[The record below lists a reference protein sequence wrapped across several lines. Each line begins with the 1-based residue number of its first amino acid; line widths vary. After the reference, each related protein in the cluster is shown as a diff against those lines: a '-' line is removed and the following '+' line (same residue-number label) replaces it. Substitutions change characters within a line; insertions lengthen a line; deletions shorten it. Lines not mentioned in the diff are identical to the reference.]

1 MTVLAG
7 TSGTA
12 LLAERVSE
20 TALLTGLLTD
30 LEQGHS
36 GIAVV
41 TGLPGT
47 GRTSLLSLL
56 AAQGAGRPIQVL
68 SARGS
73 LTESALRFGVV
84 SQLASALPDRALGR
98 ALGELLAAGAPG
110 DPGSPE
116 LWHPFVEAAR
126 RRPVLL
132 LLDDAHLMD
141 DSSKAWLGALLRRL
155 WQVPL
160 LVVITGAGVVLPFF
174 DQETAE
180 PWQLSG
186 LNWHATHVVRLR
198 PLSRS
203 GVAEVVRAHGA
214 GPGGEDFVTEL
225 HAATGGNPALV
236 RVVLDHCR
244 TDPEPGARP
253 DRLAADARRDQMLGL
268 LGRLPDDLR
277 RLLRAFVVAGHV
289 LTPEQLGPLAGRQT
303 LPPARAWRVLVGIGL
318 VPGRGRCADP
328 GIATWVLAG
337 MTRADRAELYGAA
350 AELAHRCA
358 LPEEDVA
365 RLLLGAGPAGTRWA
379 LDALLAAARSVA
391 GQAGEAAPY
400 YRRAL
405 LEPLADTTRAQLTLE
420 LAAAD
425 GAAPHT
431 GEVRLARAALTP
443 TAGPLL
449 GERLAAA
456 DLLVTRCAPE
466 RAAGL
471 LNGLAP
477 GTATPDLGS
486 LAALHWLATDSPD
499 GVPALGIPPAAYA
512 EDRLDPDRAGAAAW
526 LTATRGTDPRRARKL
541 ARIALSPVRGDTR
554 LYAPR
559 IAAAWT
565 LMATDDPLEA
575 AEALDGVLAD
585 ARRRGSRAAAA
596 LALLT
601 RGRLSLRRGRV
612 PAAEADAEAAV
623 EGYPLT
629 RWPPPMA
636 RAWLALQILLGL
648 ARGDRDAAERAA
660 ATPTRGTAARRGRHH
675 LDTQLLFARGLLDW
689 TGQRPR
695 AALHHFQ
702 ECGRILLSRG
712 WVNPALVPWRSLAGV
727 AQRDLGHP
735 EAAEELVTAEWELAR
750 AWGTRTATGLTH
762 LFAGIALP
770 AGSASFRLTRAV
782 EALRDSPERI
792 WYVTAVLRLAEAQL
806 DAGQPAGVSGL
817 LHEAGRLAKAYR
829 LDAQSARVREL
840 TARLAAQPRPA
851 GSAQR
856 ADRKRQAL
864 SETSAQVVDMVVQGL
879 PNAEIARR
887 LAVGKRAVE
896 VRLTR
901 IYRHFGVAGRA
912 ELRAL
917 FALEDGEFGT
927 PC

>member
-1 MTVLAG
+1 MTVVAG
-7 TSGTA
+7 TAG
-12 LLAERVSE
+12 LLAERVAE
-20 TALLTGLLTD
+20 TALLDGLLAD
-30 LEQGHS
+30 LEQGRS

-56 AAQGAGRPIQVL
+56 AERGQDRAVQVL

-73 LTESALRFGVV
+73 LTESALSFGVV
-84 SQLASALPDRALGR
+84 SQLASALPDRAVAR
-98 ALGELLAAGAPG
+98 ALGELLATGAPG

-203 GVAEVVRAHGA
+203 GVAEVVRAHGG

-225 HAATGGNPALV
+225 HTATGGNPALV

-244 TDPEPGARP
+244 TDPEPGAKP
-253 DRLAADARRDQMLGL
+253 GRLAADARRDQMLGL

-303 LPPARAWRVLVGIGL
+303 LSPARAWRVLVGVGL

-337 MTRADRAELYGAA
+337 MTRAERAELYGAA

-358 LPEEDVA
+358 LPEEDIA

-379 LDALLAAARSVA
+379 LDALLAAARSAA

-405 LEPLADTTRAQLTLE
+405 REPLPDTTRAQLTLE

-425 GAAPHT
+425 CAAPHT
-431 GEVRLARAALTP
+431 GEVRLARAALTATTDRLP
-443 TAGPLL
+443 C
-449 GERLAAA
+449 ERLAAA

-471 LNGLAP
+471 LTGLAP
-477 GTATPDLGS
+477 GTAAPDRGT

-499 GVPALGIPPAAYA
+499 GVPALGIPAAAYA

-541 ARIALSPVRGDTR
+541 ARVALSPGGGSR

-565 LMATDDPLEA
+565 LMVTDDPLEA
-575 AEALDGVLAD
+575 GEALDGVLAD

-612 PAAEADAEAAV
+612 AAAEADAEAAI

-636 RAWLALQILLGL
+636 RALLGLRILLGL
-648 ARGDRDAAERAA
+648 ARGDRDAADRAA
-660 ATPTRGTAARRGRHH
+660 ATPARGTGARRGRHH

-689 TGQRPR
+689 TGQRPQ

-712 WVNPALVPWRSLAGV
+712 WVNPALLPWRSLAGV
-727 AQRDLGHP
+727 AQHDLGHP

-792 WYVTAVLRLAEAQL
+792 WYVTAVLRLAEVQL
-806 DAGQPAGVSGL
+806 EAGQPAGVSGL
-817 LHEAGRLAKAYR
+817 VHEAGRLAKAYR
-829 LDAQSARVREL
+829 LDAVSARVRDL

-864 SETSAQVVDMVVQGL
+864 SATSAQVVDMVVRGL
-879 PNAEIARR
+879 PNAEIAGR

-901 IYRHFGVAGRA
+901 IYRHFGVTGRA

>member
-1 MTVLAG
+1 MTVLAAG
-7 TSGTA
+7 AGA
-12 LLAERVSE
+12 DLLAERVSE
-20 TALLTGLLTD
+20 TALLTGLLTE
-30 LEQGHS
+30 LEQGKS

-56 AAQGAGRPIQVL
+56 AARGQDRPIQVL

-84 SQLASALPDRALGR
+84 SQLASALPDRAVAR
-98 ALGELLAAGAPG
+98 ALGELLATGAL
-110 DPGSPE
+110 DEGSPE

-214 GPGGEDFVTEL
+214 GPGDEDFVTEL

-277 RLLRAFVVAGHV
+277 RLLRAFVVAGHL
-289 LTPEQLGPLAGRQT
+289 LTPDQLGPLAGRQT
-303 LPPARAWRVLVGIGL
+303 LAPARAWRVLAGIGL

-328 GIATWVLAG
+328 AIATWVLAG
-337 MTRADRAELYGAA
+337 MTRAERAELYGAA

-365 RLLLGAGPAGTRWA
+365 RLLLGAGPTGTRWA
-379 LDALLAAARSVA
+379 LDALLAAARSA
-391 GQAGEAAPY
+391 AGEAAPY

-405 LEPLADTTRAQLTLE
+405 REPLADTTRAQLTLE

-425 GAAPHT
+425 GVAPHT
-431 GEVRLARAALTP
+431 GEVRLARAALTA
-443 TAGPLL
+443 TTDRLRCD
-449 GERLAAA
+449 RLAAA

-471 LNGLAP
+471 LTGLAA
-477 GTATPDLGS
+477 GTETAGRGT

-499 GVPALGIPPAAYA
+499 GVPALGIPAAAYA

-541 ARIALSPVRGDTR
+541 ARVALSPGRDGTR

-575 AEALDGVLAD
+575 AEGLDGVLAD

-596 LALLT
+596 LALVT

-636 RAWLALQILLGL
+636 RALLGLQILLGL

-660 ATPTRGTAARRGRHH
+660 VTPTRGTAARRGRHH

-689 TGQRPR
+689 TGQRPQ

-712 WVNPALVPWRSLAGV
+712 WVNPALLPWRSLAGV

-735 EAAEELVTAEWELAR
+735 EAAEELLTTEWELAR

-829 LDAQSARVREL
+829 LDAQSARVRDL

-864 SETSAQVVDMVVQGL
+864 SETSARVVDMVVQGL

-901 IYRHFGVAGRA
+901 VYRHFGVTGRA

>member
-7 TSGTA
+7 TSGTD
-12 LLAERVSE
+12 LLAERVGE
-20 TALLTGLLTD
+20 TALLTGLLAE
-30 LEQGHS
+30 LEQGNS

-56 AAQGAGRPIQVL
+56 ATRGKDRPIQVL

-84 SQLASALPDRALGR
+84 SQLASALPDRTVAR
-98 ALGELLAAGAPG
+98 ALGELLATGAL
-110 DPGSPE
+110 DEGSPE

-277 RLLRAFVVAGHV
+277 RLLRAFVVAGH
-289 LTPEQLGPLAGRQT
+289 LLSPEQLGPLAGRQT
-303 LPPARAWRVLVGIGL
+303 LSPARAWRVLVGIGL

-337 MTRADRAELYGAA
+337 MTRAERAELYGAA

-365 RLLLGAGPAGTRWA
+365 RLLLGAGPTGTRWA
-379 LDALLAAARSVA
+379 LDALLTAARSAA

-405 LEPLADTTRAQLTLE
+405 REPLADDTRDQLTLE

-431 GEVRLARAALTP
+431 SEVRLARAALTA
-443 TAGPLL
+443 TTDRLL
-449 GERLAAA
+449 CERVAAA

-471 LNGLAP
+471 LTGLAA
-477 GTATPDLGS
+477 GADTPDLGS
-486 LAALHWLATDSPD
+486 LAALHWLATESPD
-499 GVPALGIPPAAYA
+499 GVPALGIPAAAYA

-541 ARIALSPVRGDTR
+541 ARVALSPGRGGTR

-575 AEALDGVLAD
+575 AEGLDGVLAD

-596 LALLT
+596 LALLS

-612 PAAEADAEAAV
+612 PAAEADAEAAI

-636 RAWLALQILLGL
+636 RALLGLRILLGL

-660 ATPTRGTAARRGRHH
+660 ATLARGTAARRGRHH

-689 TGQRPR
+689 TGQRPQ

-712 WVNPALVPWRSLAGV
+712 WVNPALLPWRSLAGV

-782 EALRDSPERI
+782 ESLRDSPERI
-792 WYVTAVLRLAEAQL
+792 WYVTAVLWLAEAQL

-817 LHEAGRLAKAYR
+817 LHEAGRLVKAYR
-829 LDAQSARVREL
+829 LDGQSARVRDL

-901 IYRHFGVAGRA
+901 IYRHFGVTGRA

>member
-7 TSGTA
+7 TAGA
-12 LLAERVSE
+12 ELLAERTSE
-20 TALLTGLLTD
+20 TALLTSLLTE
-30 LEQGHS
+30 LERGKS

-47 GRTSLLSLL
+47 GRTSLLAQL
-56 AAQGAGRPIQVL
+56 AARGADREVQVL

-84 SQLASALPDRALGR
+84 SQLASALPDRKVAH
-98 ALGELLAAGAPG
+98 ALGELLATGARG

-141 DSSKAWLGALLRRL
+141 DCSKAWLGALLRRL

-203 GVAEVVRAHGA
+203 GVAEVVRAHGT
-214 GPGGEDFVTEL
+214 GLGEDFVTDL

-244 TDPEPGARP
+244 TEPEPGARP
-253 DRLAADARRDQMLGL
+253 DRLAADARREQMLGL

-289 LTPEQLGPLAGRQT
+289 LTPDQLGPLAGRQT
-303 LPPARAWRVLVGIGL
+303 LAPARAWRVLVGVGL

-337 MTRADRAELYGAA
+337 MTRAERAELYGAA

-365 RLLLGAGPAGTRWA
+365 RLLLGAGPVGTRWA
-379 LDALLAAARSVA
+379 LDALLAAARSAA
-391 GQAGEAAPY
+391 GQVGEAAPY

-405 LEPLADTTRAQLTLE
+405 REPLSDTTRAQLTLE

-431 GEVRLARAALTP
+431 GEVRLARAALT
-443 TAGPLL
+443 TTTDRLL
-449 GERLAAA
+449 CERLAAA
-456 DLLVTRCAPE
+456 DLLVTRCAPD
-466 RAAGL
+466 RAADL
-471 LNGLAP
+471 LTGLAP
-477 GTATPDLGS
+477 GTAEPDQGT

-499 GVPALGIPPAAYA
+499 GAPALGIPASAYA

-541 ARIALSPVRGDTR
+541 ARVAVSPGRDGTR

-636 RAWLALQILLGL
+636 RALLGLKILLGL
-648 ARGDRDAAERAA
+648 AAGDRDAAERAA
-660 ATPTRGTAARRGRHH
+660 ASTTRGTVAHRGRHH

-689 TGQRPR
+689 TGQRPQ

-712 WVNPALVPWRSLAGV
+712 WVNPALLPWRSLAGV
-727 AQRDLGHP
+727 VQRDLGHP
-735 EAAEELVTAEWELAR
+735 EAAEGLVTAEWELAR

-782 EALRDSPERI
+782 EALRESPERI
-792 WYVTAVLRLAEAQL
+792 WYVHAVLRLAEAQL
-806 DAGQPAGVSGL
+806 DTGQAAGVSGL
-817 LHEAGRLAKAYR
+817 VREAGRLAKAYR
-829 LDAQSARVREL
+829 LEGASARVREL

-856 ADRKRQAL
+856 AGRKRQAL
-864 SETSAQVVDMVVQGL
+864 SATSAQVVDMVVQGL

-901 IYRHFGVAGRA
+901 IYRHFGVTGRA
-912 ELRAL
+912 ELREL
-917 FALEDGEFGT
+917 FVLEDGEFGT